1 MELELSYSEDT
12 TDPGMRGIMDRPE
25 STLPGTTTDMTQAN
39 GRFVPAQEIG
49 S

>member
-1 MELELSYSEDT
+1 MGLELSYSEDT
-12 TDPGMRGIMDRPE
+12 TDLGMRGIMERLE
-25 STLPGTTTDMTQAN
+25 SALPGTTTDMTQDH